1 MRIRYE
7 YYNEISFSPQ
17 RRSGRRDNKY
27 RMN

>member
-7 YYNEISFSPQ
+7 YYNEIPFSPQ
-17 RRSGRRDNKY
+17 RRGGRRDNKY